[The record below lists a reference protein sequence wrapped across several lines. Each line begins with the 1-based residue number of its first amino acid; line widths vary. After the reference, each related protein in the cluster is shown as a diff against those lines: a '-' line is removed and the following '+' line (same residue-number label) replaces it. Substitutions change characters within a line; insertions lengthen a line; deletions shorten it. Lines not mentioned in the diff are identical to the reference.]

1 MVSKLLILLFSLF
14 SIIIL
19 GVSLFLPVESE
30 VNRLLLYF
38 DFVLCLFFIYDFF
51 KQLYQAEHKWKYLYT
66 NGWLDLLSSIPII
79 SETRL
84 FRFFRIVR
92 IFRIIR
98 SIGSFKAIF
107 NFVKDEVKQSI
118 FGLLIFIQITG
129 LFIITLLVLYIEKGP
144 GNIKTAEDAMWWAFI
159 TFTTVGYG
167 DHYPV
172 TNVGRFLTV
181 LLTILGVLS
190 FGALISYLN
199 SLFRKLK

>member
-14 SIIIL
+14 SIVIL
-19 GVSLFLPVESE
+19 AVSLFLPLNSE
-30 VNRLLLYF
+30 INRLLLYF

-79 SETRL
+79 TETRL

-92 IFRIIR
+92 IFRIIK
-98 SIGSFKAIF
+98 SIGSFKAIV
-107 NFVKDEVKQSI
+107 NFIKDEVKESI

-129 LFIITLLVLYIEKGP
+129 IFIITLLVLYIEKDA
-144 GNIKTAEDAMWWAFI
+144 GNIKTAEDALWW
-159 TFTTVGYG
+159 TFVTITTVGYG

-172 TNVGRFLTV
+172 TNIGRFLAV
-181 LLTILGVLS
+181 ILTILGIVS
-190 FGALISYLN
+190 FGALISYIN
-199 SLFRKLK
+199 SLFRRLK

>member
-51 KQLYQAEHKWKYLYT
+51 KQLYQADNKWKYLYT
-66 NGWLDLLSSIPII
+66 NGWLDLLSSIPVI

-92 IFRIIR
+92 IIRIII

-107 NFVKDEVKQSI
+107 KFIKDETKQSI
-118 FGLLIFIQITG
+118 LGLLVFIQITG
-129 LFIITLLVLYIEKGP
+129 LFIITLTVLHLEQVP

-167 DHYPV
+167 DHFPV
-172 TNVGRFLTV
+172 TNIGRFLTV
-181 LLTILGVLS
+181 LLTILGIFS

>member
-14 SIIIL
+14 SIVIL
-19 GVSLFLPVESE
+19 AVSLFLPVNSE
-30 VNRLLLYF
+30 INRLLLYF

-51 KQLYQAEHKWKYLYT
+51 KQLYQAEHKWKYLFT

-98 SIGSFKAIF
+98 SIGSFKAVYKFI
-107 NFVKDEVKQSI
+107 KDEVKESI

-129 LFIITLLVLYIEKGP
+129 IFIITLLVLYIEKEV
-144 GNIKTAEDAMWWAFI
+144 GNIKTAEDALWWTFI
-159 TFTTVGYG
+159 TFTTIGYG
-167 DHYPV
+167 DLYPV
-172 TNVGRFLTV
+172 TNIARLLTV
-181 LLTILGVLS
+181 VLTILGVLS
-190 FGALISYLN
+190 FGAFISYIN
-199 SLFRKLK
+199 SSFRKLK